1 LESLLLLLSLLSE
14 RRSDLDSDLDS
25 DLFSRAGLAASTDLS
40 FLLFSSRFA
49 FTGLSSFRE
58 AFCCSLF
65 SRFDELLLYLSVFS
79 LRVGAAFSSLFE
91 RLFISAFEFIRLFSF
106 LSPLSVLTLALFRPL
121 LSLVLLLIALL
132 SLLSLSSMLLLL
144 RDP

>member
-1 LESLLLLLSLLSE
+1 MFRDLSFGSTKKPLDILSNGFLSITVLQTVYLLSQVFYLLELLLESLLLLLSLLSE

-65 SRFDELLLYLSVFS
+65 SRFDELLFTEPLLFESEFLLYLSY
-79 LRVGAAFSSLFE
+79 E
-91 RLFISAFEFIRLFSF
+91 RKI
-106 LSPLSVLTLALFRPL
+106 
-121 LSLVLLLIALL
+121 LSLPRLHF
-132 SLLSLSSMLLLL
+132 
-144 RDP
+144 